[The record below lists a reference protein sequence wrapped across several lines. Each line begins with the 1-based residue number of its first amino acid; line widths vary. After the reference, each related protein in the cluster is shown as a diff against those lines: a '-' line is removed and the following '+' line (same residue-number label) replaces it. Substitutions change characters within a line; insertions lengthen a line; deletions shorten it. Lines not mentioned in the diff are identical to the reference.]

1 MFFFSY
7 KVNPGNKSA
16 MRVKET
22 FFSVS
27 GAKKRGR
34 ALMRGGLDQKNTV
47 FNMLSPNR
55 FPFYKKIEESC
66 VMTQMIA
73 KYSIESK

>member
-1 MFFFSY
+1 MKIY
-7 KVNPGNKSA
+7 HGNWSI
-16 MRVKET
+16 MRIKASL
-22 FFSVS
+22 FSVS